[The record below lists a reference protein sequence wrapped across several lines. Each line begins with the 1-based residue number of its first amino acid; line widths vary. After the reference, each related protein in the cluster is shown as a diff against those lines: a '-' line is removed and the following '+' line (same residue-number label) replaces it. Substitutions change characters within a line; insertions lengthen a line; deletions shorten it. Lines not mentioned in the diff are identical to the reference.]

1 MKWQVL
7 AIGKPSLAYAKA
19 GVEEY
24 RKRLGRY
31 ATVDL
36 LHDWK
41 DAGSE
46 KNSEALLAASE
57 GAVRIALDERGEPWT
72 TAVLVERVRDWQM
85 SGVKRVALLIGGA
98 DGHSPALREKADH
111 VVAMSGFAL
120 QHELALVV
128 LLEQIYRVHT
138 VLKGEPY
145 HR

>member
-1 MKWQVL
+1 MKWQIL
-7 AIGKPSLAYAKA
+7 AIGKPSLSYAKA

-24 RKRLGRY
+24 RKRLVRY
-31 ATVDL
+31 VPVEL
-36 LHDWK
+36 LTDWK

-46 KNSEALLAASE
+46 KNSETLLAASE

-72 TAVLVERVRDWQM
+72 TGQLTDRVKDWQM
-85 SGVKRVALLIGGA
+85 NGVKRVSILIGGA
-98 DGHSPALREKADH
+98 DGHSPALRKASDH
-111 VVAMSGFAL
+111 IVALSGFTL

-138 VLKGEPY
+138 ILKGEPY

>member
-1 MKWQVL
+1 MKWRIL

-24 RKRLGRY
+24 RKRLTRY
-31 ATVDL
+31 ATVEL
-36 LHDWK
+36 LADGK
-41 DAGSE
+41 DAGRE

-57 GAVRIALDERGEPWT
+57 GAVRIALDERGEAWT
-72 TAVLVERVRDWQM
+72 TADFAERVRSWQNT
-85 SGVKRVALLIGGA
+85 GVKRVAILIGGA
-98 DGHSPALREKADH
+98 DGHSPALREAADH
-111 VVAMSGFAL
+111 VVALSGFTL